1 MFIFRLDS
9 VAVTGIGESQQQKQG
24 IILVQGIPEK
34 ASVALASPH
43 TPYSVP
49 DNPWQP
55 YSGFRPW
62 VSQV

>member
-55 YSGFRPW
+55 N
-62 VSQV
+62 